1 MSRRFVTLLER
12 ITWVREMIE
21 REQRSTTPSSVRL
34 IRMKQL
40 YLRLSD
46 SLHQMTRQ
54 RLIRMASAPRFRSKR
69 VFSMTP
75 SGSLP
80 GGFGGW

>member
-1 MSRRFVTLLER
+1 MSRRFITLLER

-21 REQRSTTPSSVRL
+21 REQRSSAPSQVRL

-46 SLHQMTRQ
+46 SLHRLTRQ
-54 RLIRMASAPRFRSKR
+54 RLIRMASAPRFKSQRIFSITPARS
-69 VFSMTP
+69 FS
-75 SGSLP
+75 SS
-80 GGFGGW
+80 FGGW